1 MKNLGRWSLAVAV
14 LAISGWACFR
24 IPPDHAP
31 PDHAPAAM
39 SKPSAAADRP
49 PLGSAGDRITR
60 VHRTDTIRALGLGQ
74 ANKKDWVAQF
84 HAAGSNYFEFVTA
97 AAQAAYEGD
106 GAAQYYIGRALTRCE
121 ETNALYQDADSADQA
136 VSHLAFSPALL
147 ELERQEYLDCNKLRS
162 DDAFKGLPERPGG
175 YPAEYWRSRAV
186 ESRYPVAMVAAVL
199 DSPGEYP
206 SQVIATALATGNT
219 DAMLLFGWSQATAA
233 KATDTAPIM
242 AAAWVLAAC
251 RSGADCG
258 PSNDALPLGPCRA
271 GIELGCT
278 ERFTAVD
285 ELTAGLGSQDLD
297 EAKLLAQ
304 DIQGSMQ
311 YRDPARLMKYLPF

>member
-1 MKNLGRWSLAVAV
+1 MKNLGRWLLAVAV
-14 LAISGWACFR
+14 LAISGWAWLR
-24 IPPDHAP
+24 IPSDP
-31 PDHAPAAM
+31 APAAI
-39 SKPSAAADRP
+39 SEPSGVAHWP
-49 PLGSAGDRITR
+49 PLGSAGDHITR
-60 VHRTDTIRALGLGQ
+60 VHRTDTARAS
-74 ANKKDWVAQF
+74 ANPQVIDWVAQF
-84 HAAGSNYFEFVTA
+84 HAAGSNYFEFVTG

-121 ETNALYQDADSADQA
+121 ETNTLYQDTDSADQA

-147 ELERQEYLDCNKLRS
+147 ELERQEYLHCGRFRS
-162 DDAFKGLPERPGG
+162 ENSFKDLPERPGG
-175 YPAEYWRSRAV
+175 YPADYWRTRAV
-186 ESRYPVAMVAAVL
+186 ESRYPVAMVAAAL
-199 DSPGEYP
+199 DSPGQYT

-258 PSNDALPLGPCRA
+258 PTNDVLPLGTCRA
-271 GIELGCT
+271 GLELGCT
-278 ERFTAVD
+278 ERYTAVD
-285 ELTAGLGSQDLD
+285 ELGASLEPQDLD
-297 EAKLLAQ
+297 EANLLAQ